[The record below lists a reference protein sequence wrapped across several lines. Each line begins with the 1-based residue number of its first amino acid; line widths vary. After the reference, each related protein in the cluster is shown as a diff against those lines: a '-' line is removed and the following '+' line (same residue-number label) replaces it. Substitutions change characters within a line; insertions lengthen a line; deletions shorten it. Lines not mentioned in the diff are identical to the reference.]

1 MLKILCSLLMLFFP
15 LIMIIFSAITKKAAD
30 KDYSHSFG
38 FITASAR
45 QNQETWNFANK
56 LASVI
61 FKVVGIFL
69 LVVSI
74 IISIFLFVFFSSAD
88 IIFDIFAFII
98 SAETI
103 IFIACIFAVV
113 ISIYKNF
120 GNISEEKENKK

>member
-1 MLKILCSLLMLFFP
+1 MLKIFCSLLMLLFP
-15 LIMIIFSAITKKAAD
+15 LIMIIFSAITKKAEN

-45 QNQETWNFANK
+45 QNQETWNFANR

-61 FKVVGIFL
+61 FKAVGIFL
-69 LVVSI
+69 LIVSVV
-74 IISIFLFVFFSSAD
+74 ISIFLFVFFSSAD
-88 IIFDIFAFII
+88 IIFDIFALII
-98 SAETI
+98 SAEAI